1 MIRVE
6 AALNGGDFTVTP
18 EVLKLADDKPV
29 VRLAVHSDRFMLY
42 PDEARRLA
50 VALIEV
56 AGCAEKPEAG
66 DWP

>member
-6 AALNGGDFTVTP
+6 AALNGGDFTISP
-18 EVLKLADDKPV
+18 DVLQLVDEKPV

-50 VALIEV
+50 LALIETAAAAV
-56 AGCAEKPEAG
+56 SPKRV